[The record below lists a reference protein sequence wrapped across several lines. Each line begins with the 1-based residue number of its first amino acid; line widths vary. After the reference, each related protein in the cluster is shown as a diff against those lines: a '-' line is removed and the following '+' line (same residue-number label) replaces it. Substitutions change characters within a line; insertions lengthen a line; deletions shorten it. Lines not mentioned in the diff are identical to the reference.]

1 MKTIFVFNAEDGDN
15 IGVIVKAALSVAD
28 PAQEFKAVAR
38 TFRVVANTYG
48 PTLEL
53 VPLAETM
60 RLTELPRSTYSER
73 RQNLLNNIRSSNVPV
88 GYWPKND
95 TLEGGF
101 KTDFVTFSDYYSGFS
116 KEEFIF
122 SRQEIEN
129 K

>member
-1 MKTIFVFNAEDGDN
+1 MKTIFVFNAEDNDN
-15 IGVIVKAALSVAD
+15 ISVIVKATLNSFD

-38 TFRVVANTYG
+38 TYRVVANTFG

-60 RLTELPRSTYSER
+60 RLTQLPRSTYSER
-73 RQNLLNNIRSSNVPV
+73 RQILLNNVRNQKGVTV
-88 GYWPKND
+88 AYWDNNGED
-95 TLEGGF
+95 FITM
-101 KTDFVTFSDYYSGFS
+101 TDFGHGGFS
-116 KEEFIF
+116 KESFIF